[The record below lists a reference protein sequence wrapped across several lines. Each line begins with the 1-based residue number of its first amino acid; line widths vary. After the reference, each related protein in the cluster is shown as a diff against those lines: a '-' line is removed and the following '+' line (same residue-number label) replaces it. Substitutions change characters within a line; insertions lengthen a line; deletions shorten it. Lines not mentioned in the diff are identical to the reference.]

1 MMGEC
6 TGDFD
11 NQMYVYMKKVLLAIL
26 MLTVGIYFLRAT
38 HSDGRRE
45 VMEFVKARD
54 ARR

>member
-1 MMGEC
+1 MGEC

-38 HSDGRRE
+38 HSDGRSG
-45 VMEFVKARD
+45 VVEFVKTQST
-54 ARR
+54 RR